1 MKEKR
6 DLEFKGMCSGGGGF
20 IDEDDDDDRLVE
32 ESRKNETR
40 LGSARLGLV
49 RRQREV
55 VQFRCFQGFAPSKW
69 VRQRWMISTSLELL
83 LVMCLLIYVLKYFLI
98 LFF

>member
-40 LGSARLGLV
+40 LGSV

-69 VRQRWMISTSLELL
+69 VRQRWMISTRLELL
-83 LVMCLLIYVLKYFLI
+83 LVMCLLIYVLKYFLF

>member
-40 LGSARLGLV
+40 LGSAWLGEKTERSGSVSVFSRL
-49 RRQREV
+49 R
-55 VQFRCFQGFAPSKW
+55 A
-69 VRQRWMISTSLELL
+69 
-83 LVMCLLIYVLKYFLI
+83 
-98 LFF
+98 